1 MLLLTFFALVASL
14 FFFWQYRFEAV
25 PGAQRITLADLRG
38 SSILGPGV
46 AWTQSGKGL
55 NLSLRIADEAPN
67 PIALLHFPTLRPVC
81 WLHVRFQISA
91 NNLVPGRETWND
103 GRCIMEWHT
112 PGKNDEFENDQFTS
126 VRGNQNSGIVEC
138 VLRPNNAPADPVL
151 RIENIGVKG
160 ELIVSEFEG
169 IPLQERVLWRIGRW
183 FLIFGWIGW
192 AVFWIRPTRGLLVRA
207 VLAGI
212 VWLLMG
218 IYFVVPGP
226 WKITRSF
233 GQPFQIQMAT
243 GSQIMQKHVP
253 STLES
258 TSDPESRSKKLV
270 SIGKVEGKVDLILQI
285 KMLFASIRP
294 LLHSLLLMVPTV
306 LIACLVGQRPA
317 IQLMAVLALSIEA
330 AQVAFGYGFDRLDV
344 FDLFADS
351 VGILIGIIL
360 YRWVQRSSHP
370 LLIRLVKR
378 RHEGGAPAA

>member
-1 MLLLTFFALVASL
+1 
-14 FFFWQYRFEAV
+14 
-25 PGAQRITLADLRG
+25 
-38 SSILGPGV
+38 
-46 AWTQSGKGL
+46 
-55 NLSLRIADEAPN
+55 
-67 PIALLHFPTLRPVC
+67 
-81 WLHVRFQISA
+81 
-91 NNLVPGRETWND
+91 
-103 GRCIMEWHT
+103 
-112 PGKNDEFENDQFTS
+112 
-126 VRGNQNSGIVEC
+126 
-138 VLRPNNAPADPVL
+138 
-151 RIENIGVKG
+151 
-160 ELIVSEFEG
+160 
-169 IPLQERVLWRIGRW
+169 
-183 FLIFGWIGW
+183 
-192 AVFWIRPTRGLLVRA
+192 
-207 VLAGI
+207 
-212 VWLLMG
+212 
-218 IYFVVPGP
+218 
-226 WKITRSF
+226 
-233 GQPFQIQMAT
+233 MAT